1 MAELI
6 GYARVSTTDQD
17 PTLQEDALH
26 QAGCTRVFVDT
37 ASGAAADRPQLEAV
51 LQYLRPGDVLVAWR
65 LDRLG
70 RSLKHLVSLMA
81 DLESRG
87 NGFRSLNESIDTTT
101 PTGRLVFHIFAAL
114 AEFERELIRER
125 TRAGLKVARARGRKG
140 GRKPKMTPNKVEVAR
155 RMYSDQKSVS
165 EIAETL
171 GVSRA
176 SIYRHLGAQSPAKS
190 DQL

>member
-87 NGFRSLNESIDTTT
+87 IGFRSLNESIDTTT